1 VIRCTSKF
9 TESFVRTLLQESR
22 CLKQLAL
29 FNWILSLHPKNIR
42 SKVRQTHHSVEAL
55 VILLQAPLA
64 LRRFIYWK
72 SDHRGAILSKETD
85 PEDRRKMEHL
95 SKFLNLLTGYSF
107 SKVIY

>member
-1 VIRCTSKF
+1 M
-9 TESFVRTLLQESR
+9 
-22 CLKQLAL
+22 
-29 FNWILSLHPKNIR
+29 
-42 SKVRQTHHSVEAL
+42 
-55 VILLQAPLA
+55 A